1 MQTHQ
6 VIAEMLAIGVEIS
19 EVQAQRFLMYADL
32 LAEWNAR
39 FNLTAISEPSA
50 VLTLHFVD
58 SLTVLKILPSRQS
71 LRLLDVGTGA
81 GFPGLALKIAR
92 PDLDVTV
99 IDSTAKKIAFCQ
111 EVIDRLALNGGPGAA
126 RALHVR
132 SEEFA
137 QDHAHRE
144 GYDVVTARAVAA
156 MPTLAEYLLPFV
168 KVGGLCVAMK
178 GTAAEQEARDAAGA
192 IRALGGV
199 LNRVEP
205 VVLPGVPDKRALIV
219 IDKVSRTLSKYPRA
233 GGAPRNSPLK

>member
-6 VIAEMLAIGVEIS
+6 VIAEILAIGMEIS
-19 EVQAQRFLMYADL
+19 ELQAQRFLDYAHL

-39 FNLTAISEPSA
+39 FNLTAISEPSS

-58 SLTVLKILPSRQS
+58 SLTVLKLLPARQP

-81 GFPGLALKIAR
+81 GFPGLALRIAR

-111 EVIDRLALNGGPGAA
+111 EVIDRLALNEGPGAA

-137 QDHAHRE
+137 HDHAHRE
-144 GYDVVTARAVAA
+144 SYDVVTARAVAA

-178 GTAAEQEARDAAGA
+178 GTAAAQEASDALAA
-192 IRALGGV
+192 IRALGGA
-199 LNRVEP
+199 LNRIEP
-205 VVLPGVPDKRALIV
+205 VTLPGVPDKRALIV
-219 IDKVSRTLSKYPRA
+219 IDKVARTLSKYPRA